1 MRSLDR
7 DEGAIM
13 TDFGWSYP
21 AGCSGVPDDE
31 PCGCDCCGKDVDNCT
46 CPECPT
52 CGATGDPKC
61 YEEHSLKWV
70 RFTKRTD
77 DPKLAYLE
85 RRLDGMGVPH
95 RRNGFSFH
103 APIMEVPEAF
113 LERADAMLQ
122 ERVDWWDGS
131 SDDADN
137 NPESTRIL
145 DDIEDDD
152 PFWEEG

>member
-1 MRSLDR
+1 
-7 DEGAIM
+7 
-13 TDFGWSYP
+13 
-21 AGCSGVPDDE
+21 
-31 PCGCDCCGKDVDNCT
+31 
-46 CPECPT
+46 
-52 CGATGDPKC
+52 
-61 YEEHSLKWV
+61 
-70 RFTKRTD
+70 
-77 DPKLAYLE
+77 
-85 RRLDGMGVPH
+85 
-95 RRNGFSFH
+95 
-103 APIMEVPEAF
+103 MEVPEAF